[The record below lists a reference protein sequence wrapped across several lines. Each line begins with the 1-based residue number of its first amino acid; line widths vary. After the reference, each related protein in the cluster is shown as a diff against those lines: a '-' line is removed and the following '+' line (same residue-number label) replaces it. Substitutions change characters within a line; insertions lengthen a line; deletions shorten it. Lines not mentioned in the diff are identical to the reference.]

1 MASVAVLIK
10 EGGGGTYVRQLAA
23 ISCFFEVFLV
33 CAQGVL
39 RWTQS
44 SRTASSVA
52 RVARKPRVSVRAN
65 CAVQLGGERDSF
77 LASESRGR

>member
-10 EGGGGTYVRQLAA
+10 EGGGLMYVCWLLSAA
-23 ISCFFEVFLV
+23 SLRSFLSV
-33 CAQGVL
+33 H
-39 RWTQS
+39 TS

-65 CAVQLGGERDSF
+65 CAVQLYRRREG
-77 LASESRGR
+77 

>member
-10 EGGGGTYVRQLAA
+10 EGGELMYVGWLLSAA
-23 ISCFFEVFLV
+23 SLRSFLSV
-33 CAQGVL
+33 H
-39 RWTQS
+39 TS
-44 SRTASSVA
+44 SRTASSVT
-52 RVARKPRVSVRAN
+52 RVTRKPTVSVRAN